1 MYVYEQQFTWAGK
14 SYTRQGVIAAVRL
27 EPFDKRVVLPHEH
40 TLTGPKE
47 DRRKLL
53 VTTRTQISQVFGLYR
68 DAEGAALAE
77 IAAVSAAA
85 PALDATTLDG
95 TRHRLWVITE
105 AARLNRLAGILRDK
119 QILIA
124 DGHHR
129 YETMVS
135 LRGEL
140 RGAGGAGAREP
151 ADYGAMYLA
160 RAEDPGLLVLP
171 THRLVKDLPSF
182 QPHGS
187 SCSGAGA
194 AFDIIPGDE
203 TTAQA
208 VEARLAKLA
217 VGEDGQPR
225 VAFGVRA
232 AGKSGPTWL
241 VLKPIVDRSALGPPV
256 LRALD
261 VKVLHGVLLEEP
273 LLGIDAAAMAKQ
285 SNLAYTHDTS
295 EALARVDA
303 GEVQVAFLADR
314 DVGLRRC
321 STRASRGTCCRR
333 SRPTSSRGLA
343 TGLVACQVE
352 RGTLGPSRLSAR
364 MELGE
369 GEAAFTVDTA
379 PRRARDAAAAGAR
392 ISREPRSDPARDVRG
407 AALRPLPRHRLR
419 HGRHRSFVLLAR
431 DPAATGVGVELQP
444 PLASLAEAGRA
455 RNGWDARGSRC
466 ARATRARSRA
476 SSAPRASIS
485 S

>member
-1 MYVYEQQFTWAGK
+1 MAEIVPFAGLRYDLSRVGDAARVLAPPYDVIGEGERSDLEARDPHNVVRLELPRGEGDARYGVAANLLRAWLAEGVLRREPTPAMYLYEQQFTWAGK
-14 SYTRQGVIAAVRL
+14 AYTRQGFIAALKL

-68 DAEGAALAE
+68 DADGAAAVELAT
-77 IAAVSAAA
+77 VTQAA
-85 PALDATTLDG
+85 PALDAATPDG

-105 AARLNRLAGILRDK
+105 AARLNRLAGIIRDK

-182 QPHGS
+182 SLTQFL
-187 SCSGAGA
+187 SGAGA
-194 AFDIIPGDE
+194 AFDIIQGDE
-203 TTAQA
+203 TTAQT
-208 VEARLAKLA
+208 VEARLAKLS

-225 VAFGVRA
+225 VVFGVRA
-232 AGKSGPTWL
+232 ARKSGPTWL
-241 VLKPIVDRSALGPPV
+241 VLKSIVDLSALGPPV
-256 LRALD
+256 LRGLD
-261 VKVLHGVLLEEP
+261 VTVLHGVLLGP

-303 GEVQVAFLADR
+303 GEVQVAFLMNATSVAQVLDACEQGH
-314 DVGLRRC
+314 VLPQK
-321 STRASRGTCCRR
+321 STYFQ
-333 SRPTSSRGLA
+333 PKLA
-343 TGLVACQVE
+343 TGLVMYQVE
-352 RGTLGPSRLSAR
+352 RGTLGPSR
-364 MELGE
+364 
-369 GEAAFTVDTA
+369 
-379 PRRARDAAAAGAR
+379 
-392 ISREPRSDPARDVRG
+392 
-407 AALRPLPRHRLR
+407 
-419 HGRHRSFVLLAR
+419 
-431 DPAATGVGVELQP
+431 
-444 PLASLAEAGRA
+444 
-455 RNGWDARGSRC
+455 
-466 ARATRARSRA
+466 
-476 SSAPRASIS
+476 
-485 S
+485 